1 MFTYPSFSI
10 LLKIKNKTNGGDG
23 YTVHIF
29 TMRTMTLMYSKEMG
43 KTLVTILD
51 HAKNIVRLWTILLYL
66 FDLLDLVLYSLQS
79 KTGLLHIIRPC
90 KAKEIQEI

>member
-1 MFTYPSFSI
+1 MFTYSSFSI

-43 KTLVTILD
+43 KTLDTILD
-51 HAKNIVRLWTILLYL
+51 HAKEHSTFMDNLTLL
-66 FDLLDLVLYSLQS
+66 
-79 KTGLLHIIRPC
+79 I
-90 KAKEIQEI
+90 